1 MKKGTALLLFF
12 ISTLI
17 VAAIYIAGNLLYIP
31 VFFPY
36 AIIATVSSCV
46 YIAMFFHHN
55 NEIGIAKMNGR
66 EVPEHILLRRR
77 KRLKI
82 MLIVFFPFLL
92 VILCDSIYLLLIR
105 DNPLFTPFL
114 NLIK

>member
-1 MKKGTALLLFF
+1 MLLFF
-12 ISTLI
+12 LSTI
-17 VAAIYIAGNLLYIP
+17 TVAAIYVIGNMFYLP
-31 VFFPY
+31 VFFVY
-36 AIIATVSSCV
+36 AIIATISACV

-66 EVPEHILLRRR
+66 EVPEYLLEKRR

-82 MLIVFFPFLL
+82 IMIVFFPFLL
-92 VILCDSIYLLLIR
+92 VVLCDSIYLLLIK
-105 DNPLFTPFL
+105 DSPLFAPLL